1 MKKILTLLLAIVVS
15 IGTAH
20 ALLTTI
26 DGITYSLY
34 GNNVAKVYSGNNC
47 SGHVIIPSTINYT
60 HELYYDSSISD
71 YIYETRSYTV
81 TSIKSYAF
89 SNCSSLTSVTIP
101 NSVTSI
107 ENSTFSNC
115 SSLTSVTIPN
125 SVTSIGERAFYEC
138 GSLTSVTIPNSVIS
152 IGEYAFSGCSSL
164 TSVTLPNGVTNIEYH
179 TFENCSNLTS
189 ISFPN
194 SLTSIG
200 SGAFS
205 GCSGLTSIEIPNS
218 VTNIESGAF
227 FGCSSLTSVSIGN
240 GVTSIGSSAFE
251 ECSSLTSVHISD
263 IAAWCAI
270 NFDNYVGQPFYS
282 AYNLYLDGTLV
293 TDLVVPNNVTS
304 IGERTFYRCNSLTSV
319 TIGNSVTSIGSY
331 AFSHCDNLTSVTI
344 GNNATNIIGEYAFY
358 YCRSLTSV
366 TIGNGVT
373 SIGDFAFQYCTK
385 LKSIDLPPS
394 LSQISFGAFNF
405 CYNLSDIHIH
415 DIVAWCNHLFDDFV
429 EDEYDLYL
437 GSQKVTDLVIPDEV
451 VSINNHVFTGCRSLT
466 SVKIGN
472 SVTNIGEYAFSGCNN
487 LTSVTIPN
495 SVTSIGEGAFFSC
508 NNLTSVAI
516 PNSVTSIGGWAFED
530 CSNLASVAIG
540 NSVTSI
546 GMGAFYY
553 CSSLSTIY
561 NNAEIPQ
568 PIDENVFYNV
578 NKSACRLIVPDESY
592 ALYKNAPVW
601 KDFLIDSISICIA
614 GYGMCGDG
622 LGWIVSC
629 DSSVLTITGIGD
641 MTNFDYDGAPW
652 FKFKDSLE
660 YVFLPK
666 GITSI
671 GDYAFNGCSNIKEMT
686 CNAITPPICGTSV
699 FRDINKTIPLHL
711 PEASVE
717 LYKIAD
723 QWEEFFQNDEPAICI
738 AAYGRCGDNL
748 AWKINCD
755 STELELI
762 GSGDMYDYSWST
774 SPWYKDYSG
783 ILKKIHLPEGMTSIG
798 KNAFYSCYFVDSIY
812 IPASVESIAEG
823 ALPNGSLKVINVA
836 EENSNYCS
844 IDGVLYDKGLTLLH
858 TYPSSKES
866 ELFNVPEGIYRIGN
880 GAFQNSSLH
889 YVSLPGTLR
898 EIGHSAFAY
907 SYNLDSINLPASVET
922 IGNYAFYNCINLD
935 SLVFESETPAT
946 LGTDVFANTNNC
958 PLIVPCSAVDAYKT
972 AWPDYAD
979 RITCSGSGSQG
990 ITVRLDPQSCA
1001 DWSVVRLWAWTSEG
1015 NLFDAWPGI
1024 VVSPDADGWYSY
1036 TFDESVES
1044 VNIIW
1049 TDGTNQTVNI
1059 EGVTA
1064 STCYALNSTSG
1075 NTITASVV
1083 DCGSTASNYYTIRFL
1098 NWDGTVLQNSQVKEG
1113 ELPSYTG
1120 TTPVRPA
1127 DEQFTYSFSGWSPA
1141 IATATADADYT
1152 AQFTATEKTTD
1163 PSIPTVQDLA
1173 TAGYDVANKV
1183 VLCLYF
1189 DDAPCYDVVIAGT
1202 YMADEAGSWIT
1213 DPEQLVHMAALE
1225 SFEGWYAAEIP
1236 YSSNAQGKPIQLKSN
1251 GAFSWEYQSG
1261 DADAWIKRGG
1271 EGSQTAAIVAGYNN
1285 EANIYYYSPGCYI
1298 YELAYWKNHNN
1309 PCVIIPTHNYTIHLY
1324 APDACEEMKPAII
1337 GNFNNWTTGVA
1348 MSETTD
1354 EQGKKM
1360 YTITIASDEGLMFK
1374 FRDAAY
1380 DSWSNELQ
1388 EYLSDVKVWSTF
1400 SNFMIPAA
1408 TQDTTVIF
1416 DFSDNDKYRFKLC
1429 EKVEDI
1435 VVWLK
1440 VPAGVPGYYNGAIE
1454 MVVYSADEP
1463 TAMPLQY
1470 NQEDEL
1476 WSVELQAKG
1485 SNYFFVREANSEDN
1499 YILNYTHY
1507 YYSDGLD
1514 EYVWSTWGTTFQYYW
1529 EDGTG
1534 DFTGSKIIMLDI
1546 SNPSYYKWAVPAIGT
1561 GIEDIQGDDVQC
1573 TTVIRDGQIYIL
1585 RGDKTYTLQGQE
1597 VK

>member
-1 MKKILTLLLAIVVS
+1 MASINFIHADFVQSVIGPTQTITYHFYTESRTAEVVGYEMVTGSVVIPEQVLWADIYYTVKAIGDSAFVKCKYLTSIAMPDLLERIGNHAFDGCLNLTDITFPFNRLKS
-15 IGTAH
+15 IGDYAFKYCSS
-20 ALLTTI
+20 LTSLTI
-26 DGITYSLY
+26 PNS
-34 GNNVAKVYSGNNC
+34 
-47 SGHVIIPSTINYT
+47 
-60 HELYYDSSISD
+60 
-71 YIYETRSYTV
+71 V
-81 TSIKSYAF
+81 TSIGEHAF
-89 SNCSSLTSVTIP
+89 WGCSSLTSVTIP
-101 NSVTSI
+101 NSVKSI
-107 ENSTFSNC
+107 GEYAFALC

-125 SVTSIGERAFYEC
+125 GVKSIGEAAFSC
-138 GSLTSVTIPNSVIS
+138 CSSLTSVTIPNGIIS
-152 IGEYAFSGCSSL
+152 IEEYTFQDCTSL
-164 TSVTLPNGVTNIEYH
+164 TS
-179 TFENCSNLTS
+179 LT
-189 ISFPN
+189 
-194 SLTSIG
+194 
-200 SGAFS
+200 
-205 GCSGLTSIEIPNS
+205 IPNS
-218 VTNIESGAF
+218 VTSIEEFAF
-227 FGCSSLTSVSIGN
+227 RN
-240 GVTSIGSSAFE
+240 
-251 ECSSLTSVHISD
+251 CSSLTSVHISD
-263 IAAWCAI
+263 IAAWLAI
-270 NFDNYVGQPFYS
+270 SFANPLYY
-282 AYNLYLDGTLV
+282 AYNLYLNGTLV
-293 TDLVVPNNVTS
+293 TDLDIPNSVTS
-304 IGERTFYRCNSLTSV
+304 IRNHAFYNCSSLTSV
-319 TIGNSVTSIGSY
+319 TIPGSVTSIGDY
-331 AFSHCDNLTSVTI
+331 AFFKC
-344 GNNATNIIGEYAFY
+344 
-358 YCRSLTSV
+358 
-366 TIGNGVT
+366 
-373 SIGDFAFQYCTK
+373 
-385 LKSIDLPPS
+385 
-394 LSQISFGAFNF
+394 
-405 CYNLSDIHIH
+405 
-415 DIVAWCNHLFDDFV
+415 
-429 EDEYDLYL
+429 
-437 GSQKVTDLVIPDEV
+437 
-451 VSINNHVFTGCRSLT
+451 
-466 SVKIGN
+466 
-472 SVTNIGEYAFSGCNN
+472 SG

-495 SVTSIGEGAFFSC
+495 SVISIGNYAFEYCSG
-508 NNLTSVAI
+508 LTSVTIPGSVTTIGMNSFRDCTGLTSIVVESGNTTYDSRNNCNAIIETSTNTLIAGCMNTII
-516 PNSVTSIGGWAFED
+516 PNSVTSIG
-530 CSNLASVAIG
+530 SVAFAGCSSLTSIEIPNSVTSIG
-540 NSVTSI
+540 SVAFAGCSSLTSIEIPNSVTSIGEHAFYGCTGLTSIEIPNSVTSI
-546 GMGAFYY
+546 GMRAFM
-553 CSSLSTIY
+553 
-561 NNAEIPQ
+561 E
-568 PIDENVFYNV
+568 
-578 NKSACRLIVPDESY
+578 
-592 ALYKNAPVW
+592 
-601 KDFLIDSISICIA
+601 
-614 GYGMCGDG
+614 
-622 LGWIVSC
+622 
-629 DSSVLTITGIGD
+629 
-641 MTNFDYDGAPW
+641 
-652 FKFKDSLE
+652 
-660 YVFLPK
+660 
-666 GITSI
+666 
-671 GDYAFNGCSNIKEMT
+671 
-686 CNAITPPICGTSV
+686 
-699 FRDINKTIPLHL
+699 
-711 PEASVE
+711 
-717 LYKIAD
+717 
-723 QWEEFFQNDEPAICI
+723 
-738 AAYGRCGDNL
+738 
-748 AWKINCD
+748 
-755 STELELI
+755 
-762 GSGDMYDYSWST
+762 
-774 SPWYKDYSG
+774 
-783 ILKKIHLPEGMTSIG
+783 
-798 KNAFYSCYFVDSIY
+798 
-812 IPASVESIAEG
+812 
-823 ALPNGSLKVINVA
+823 
-836 EENSNYCS
+836 
-844 IDGVLYDKGLTLLH
+844 
-858 TYPSSKES
+858 
-866 ELFNVPEGIYRIGN
+866 
-880 GAFQNSSLH
+880 
-889 YVSLPGTLR
+889 
-898 EIGHSAFAY
+898 
-907 SYNLDSINLPASVET
+907 
-922 IGNYAFYNCINLD
+922 CINLD

-946 LGTDVFANTNNC
+946 LGADAFANTNDC
-958 PLIVPCSAVDAYKT
+958 PLVVPCSAVDAYKT

-1024 VVSPDADGWYSY
+1024 VVSQDADGWYSY

-1075 NTITASVV
+1075 KTITASVV

-1127 DEQFTYSFSGWSPA
+1127 DEQYTYSFSGWSPA

-1163 PSIPTVQDLA
+1163 PSIPTVQDLS

-1285 EANIYYYSPGCYI
+1285 EADVYYPAPGCYI

-1360 YTITIASDEGLMFK
+1360 YTITIADEEGKAFK

-1380 DSWSNELQ
+1380 DNWSNELQ
-1388 EYLSDVKVWSTF
+1388 EFLEGYRVWSTF
-1400 SNFMIPAA
+1400 SNFVLPAVTA
-1408 TQDTTVIF
+1408 DTTIVF
-1416 DFSDNDKYRFKLC
+1416 DFSDNSKYRFKLC
-1429 EKVEDI
+1429 EKVEDV

-1440 VPAGVPGYYNGAIE
+1440 VPTGAPGYYNGAIE

-1485 SNYFFVREANSEDN
+1485 SNYFFVREANSEGN

-1507 YYSDGLD
+1507 YYSDGSD

-1546 SNPSYYKWAVPAIGT
+1546 SNPSYYKWDVPAIGT

-1573 TTVIRDGQIYIL
+1573 TKVIRNGQIYIL

>member
-1 MKKILTLLLAIVVS
+1 MKKLFTLLLAIVVS

-26 DGITYSLY
+26 DGIAYSLY

-71 YIYETRSYTV
+71 YIYETISYTV
-81 TSIKSYAF
+81 TSIGDYAF
-89 SNCSSLTSVTIP
+89 SGCSGLTSLTLPNTIT
-101 NSVTSI
+101 NIGYGAFRDCSGLSSI
-107 ENSTFSNC
+107 
-115 SSLTSVTIPN
+115 
-125 SVTSIGERAFYEC
+125 
-138 GSLTSVTIPNSVIS
+138 TIPNSVIS

-218 VTNIESGAF
+218 VTNIESCAF
-227 FGCSSLTSVSIGN
+227 LGCSSLTSVSIGN

-394 LSQISFGAFNF
+394 LSQISSGAFNF

-415 DIVAWCNHLFDDFV
+415 DMVAWCNHLFDDFV

-466 SVKIGN
+466 SVKIGD
-472 SVTNIGEYAFSGCNN
+472 SVTSIGEYAFSGCNN

-561 NNAEIPQ
+561 NDAEIPQ
-568 PIDENVFYNV
+568 PIEENVFLGV
-578 NKSACRLIVPDESY
+578 NKSTCHLKVPVESY
-592 ALYKNAPVW
+592 ALYKSAPVW
-601 KDFLIDSISICIA
+601 KDFLIDTISSICIS

-686 CNAITPPICGTSV
+686 CNAITPPVCGTSV

-723 QWEEFFQNDEPAICI
+723 QWEEFFPNDEPATCI

-755 STELELI
+755 STELEII
-762 GSGDMYDYSWST
+762 GSGDMYDYKWNT
-774 SPWYKDYSG
+774 SPWYRDYCTT
-783 ILKKIHLPEGMTSIG
+783 LQKIHLPEGMTSIG
-798 KNAFYSCYFVDSIY
+798 KYAFYGCSKVDTIVVPNTVTTIAAGAFMACSGMLHCQLGNNVTQIGSDAFYGCYFMDSIY
-812 IPASVESIAEG
+812 IPASVTSIAEG
-823 ALPNGSLKVINVA
+823 ALPNGRLAVVNVA

-844 IDGVLYDKGLTLLH
+844 IDGVLYDKELTLLH
-858 TYPSSKES
+858 TYPSSKEGT
-866 ELFNVPEGIYRIGN
+866 LYNIPEGVFRIAD

-889 YVSLPGTLR
+889 YVSLPGTLQ
-898 EIGHSAFAY
+898 EIGHSAFIV
-907 SYNLDSINLPASVET
+907 SIWIRL
-922 IGNYAFYNCINLD
+922 
-935 SLVFESETPAT
+935 
-946 LGTDVFANTNNC
+946 
-958 PLIVPCSAVDAYKT
+958 
-972 AWPDYAD
+972 
-979 RITCSGSGSQG
+979 TC
-990 ITVRLDPQSCA
+990 RLQ
-1001 DWSVVRLWAWTSEG
+1001 
-1015 NLFDAWPGI
+1015 
-1024 VVSPDADGWYSY
+1024 
-1036 TFDESVES
+1036 
-1044 VNIIW
+1044 
-1049 TDGTNQTVNI
+1049 
-1059 EGVTA
+1059 
-1064 STCYALNSTSG
+1064 
-1075 NTITASVV
+1075 
-1083 DCGSTASNYYTIRFL
+1083 
-1098 NWDGTVLQNSQVKEG
+1098 
-1113 ELPSYTG
+1113 
-1120 TTPVRPA
+1120 
-1127 DEQFTYSFSGWSPA
+1127 
-1141 IATATADADYT
+1141 
-1152 AQFTATEKTTD
+1152 
-1163 PSIPTVQDLA
+1163 
-1173 TAGYDVANKV
+1173 
-1183 VLCLYF
+1183 
-1189 DDAPCYDVVIAGT
+1189 
-1202 YMADEAGSWIT
+1202 
-1213 DPEQLVHMAALE
+1213 
-1225 SFEGWYAAEIP
+1225 
-1236 YSSNAQGKPIQLKSN
+1236 
-1251 GAFSWEYQSG
+1251 
-1261 DADAWIKRGG
+1261 
-1271 EGSQTAAIVAGYNN
+1271 
-1285 EANIYYYSPGCYI
+1285 
-1298 YELAYWKNHNN
+1298 
-1309 PCVIIPTHNYTIHLY
+1309 
-1324 APDACEEMKPAII
+1324 
-1337 GNFNNWTTGVA
+1337 
-1348 MSETTD
+1348 
-1354 EQGKKM
+1354 
-1360 YTITIASDEGLMFK
+1360 
-1374 FRDAAY
+1374 
-1380 DSWSNELQ
+1380 
-1388 EYLSDVKVWSTF
+1388 
-1400 SNFMIPAA
+1400 
-1408 TQDTTVIF
+1408 
-1416 DFSDNDKYRFKLC
+1416 
-1429 EKVEDI
+1429 
-1435 VVWLK
+1435 
-1440 VPAGVPGYYNGAIE
+1440 
-1454 MVVYSADEP
+1454 
-1463 TAMPLQY
+1463 
-1470 NQEDEL
+1470 
-1476 WSVELQAKG
+1476 
-1485 SNYFFVREANSEDN
+1485 
-1499 YILNYTHY
+1499 
-1507 YYSDGLD
+1507 
-1514 EYVWSTWGTTFQYYW
+1514 
-1529 EDGTG
+1529 
-1534 DFTGSKIIMLDI
+1534 
-1546 SNPSYYKWAVPAIGT
+1546 
-1561 GIEDIQGDDVQC
+1561 
-1573 TTVIRDGQIYIL
+1573 
-1585 RGDKTYTLQGQE
+1585 
-1597 VK
+1597 

>member
-1 MKKILTLLLAIVVS
+1 MGTLFSQSGTCGDNLIWTLTDSVLTIS
-15 IGTAH
+15 GTGIM
-20 ALLTTI
+20 TNYS
-26 DGITYSLY
+26 DGLSYAAPWRSY
-34 GNNVAKVYSGNNC
+34 K
-47 SGHVIIPSTINYT
+47 
-60 HELYYDSSISD
+60 SSILSVAIED
-71 YIYETRSYTV
+71 GV
-81 TSIKSYAF
+81 TSIGNCAF
-89 SNCSSLTSVTIP
+89 YDCSSLTSIEIPNSVIEIGNMAFAYCSNLIDINIPNSITSIRSGTFVNCNSMTSITIP

-107 ENSTFSNC
+107 EVGAFQGCRNLTSIEIPNNVTSIGDYAFDGCRMLNSVTIPSSITSIGDHAFYGSGLSIVNISDLAAWCRINFSNETANPLYYAGKLCINGTSITSLVIPEGVINIGEYTFSRASINSIVIPNSVTSIEKYAFYECGLKYVTIPNSVISIGDRVFSGCSDMISVTIGNSVTSIGGWAFSDC

-125 SVTSIGERAFYEC
+125 SVTSIG
-138 GSLTSVTIPNSVIS
+138 
-152 IGEYAFSGCSSL
+152 GEAFSGCSS
-164 TSVTLPNGVTNIEYH
+164 
-179 TFENCSNLTS
+179 
-189 ISFPN
+189 
-194 SLTSIG
+194 
-200 SGAFS
+200 
-205 GCSGLTSIEIPNS
+205 LTSIEIPNS
-218 VTNIESGAF
+218 VTSIGSFAFSNCTSLTSIEIPNSVTSIGSFAFSNCTSLTSIEIPNSVTSIGYGAF
-227 FGCSSLTSVSIGN
+227 NGCSGLPVVDDIRYADTYLVGVENKYLTNYLIRDRTRYIGSTAFAGCHNLISIEIPSSVTSIGDNAFSYCSGLTSVSIPN
-240 GVTSIGSSAFE
+240 SITSIGSSAFE
-251 ECSSLTSVHISD
+251 GCS
-263 IAAWCAI
+263 
-270 NFDNYVGQPFYS
+270 G
-282 AYNLYLDGTLV
+282 
-293 TDLVVPNNVTS
+293 
-304 IGERTFYRCNSLTSV
+304 LTSV
-319 TIGNSVTSIGSY
+319 TIGNSVTSIGY
-331 AFSHCDNLTSVTI
+331 
-344 GNNATNIIGEYAFY
+344 
-358 YCRSLTSV
+358 
-366 TIGNGVT
+366 
-373 SIGDFAFQYCTK
+373 
-385 LKSIDLPPS
+385 
-394 LSQISFGAFNF
+394 GAF
-405 CYNLSDIHIH
+405 
-415 DIVAWCNHLFDDFV
+415 
-429 EDEYDLYL
+429 E
-437 GSQKVTDLVIPDEV
+437 
-451 VSINNHVFTGCRSLT
+451 GC
-466 SVKIGN
+466 
-472 SVTNIGEYAFSGCNN
+472 SG

-495 SVTSIGEGAFFSC
+495 SVTSIG
-508 NNLTSVAI
+508 
-516 PNSVTSIGGWAFED
+516 
-530 CSNLASVAIG
+530 
-540 NSVTSI
+540 
-546 GMGAFYY
+546 
-553 CSSLSTIY
+553 
-561 NNAEIPQ
+561 
-568 PIDENVFYNV
+568 
-578 NKSACRLIVPDESY
+578 
-592 ALYKNAPVW
+592 
-601 KDFLIDSISICIA
+601 
-614 GYGMCGDG
+614 
-622 LGWIVSC
+622 
-629 DSSVLTITGIGD
+629 
-641 MTNFDYDGAPW
+641 
-652 FKFKDSLE
+652 
-660 YVFLPK
+660 
-666 GITSI
+666 
-671 GDYAFNGCSNIKEMT
+671 
-686 CNAITPPICGTSV
+686 
-699 FRDINKTIPLHL
+699 
-711 PEASVE
+711 
-717 LYKIAD
+717 
-723 QWEEFFQNDEPAICI
+723 
-738 AAYGRCGDNL
+738 AA
-748 AWKINCD
+748 
-755 STELELI
+755 
-762 GSGDMYDYSWST
+762 
-774 SPWYKDYSG
+774 
-783 ILKKIHLPEGMTSIG
+783 
-798 KNAFYSCYFVDSIY
+798 
-812 IPASVESIAEG
+812 
-823 ALPNGSLKVINVA
+823 
-836 EENSNYCS
+836 
-844 IDGVLYDKGLTLLH
+844 
-858 TYPSSKES
+858 
-866 ELFNVPEGIYRIGN
+866 
-880 GAFQNSSLH
+880 
-889 YVSLPGTLR
+889 
-898 EIGHSAFAY
+898 
-907 SYNLDSINLPASVET
+907 
-922 IGNYAFYNCINLD
+922 AFYNCNGMD

-946 LGTDVFANTNNC
+946 LGAEPFKYTNNC

-972 AWPDYAD
+972 AWPTYVN
-979 RITCSGSGSQG
+979 RISCPGSGSQG
-990 ITVRLDPQSCA
+990 ITIRLDPQSCA
-1001 DWSVVRLWAWTSEG
+1001 DWSVVRLWAWTSGG

-1024 VVSPDADGWYSY
+1024 VVSQDADGWYSY

-1075 NTITASVV
+1075 KTITASVV

-1127 DEQFTYSFSGWSPA
+1127 DEQYTYSFSGWSPV

-1285 EANIYYYSPGCYI
+1285 EADVYYPAPGCYI

-1360 YTITIASDEGLMFK
+1360 YTITIADEEGKAFK

-1380 DSWSNELQ
+1380 DNWSNELQ
-1388 EYLSDVKVWSTF
+1388 EFLEGYRVWSTF
-1400 SNFMIPAA
+1400 SNFVLPAVTA
-1408 TQDTTVIF
+1408 DTTIVF
-1416 DFSDNDKYRFKLC
+1416 DFSDNSKYRFKLC
-1429 EKVEDI
+1429 EKVEDV

-1440 VPAGVPGYYNGAIE
+1440 VPTGAPGYYNGAIE

-1485 SNYFFVREANSEDN
+1485 SNYFFVREANSEGN

-1507 YYSDGLD
+1507 YYSDGSD

-1546 SNPSYYKWAVPAIGT
+1546 SNPSYYKWDVPAIGT

-1573 TTVIRDGQIYIL
+1573 TKVIRNGQIYII

>member
-1 MKKILTLLLAIVVS
+1 MKKLLSLLIVMVTS
-15 IGTAH
+15 VGTMSASQINDLSFSLNESDRTAEVTWHSSSYFGLYFNRDWDITVADIPSHVVWDGVVYQVVGIGAN
-20 ALLTTI
+20 AFNSCDQLTTV
-26 DGITYSLY
+26 
-34 GNNVAKVYSGNNC
+34 N
-47 SGHVIIPSTINYT
+47 IPSTIKYINESAFSNC
-60 HELYYDSSISD
+60 ELLDSINIPGSV
-71 YIYETRSYTV
+71 TRIGGGAFQDCKSLQAV
-81 TSIKSYAF
+81 TLNNGLINIESSAF
-89 SNCSSLTSVTIP
+89 SNCSTLVSIAIPNTVTTIGWHAFSNCTNLIDIDIP
-101 NSVTSI
+101 NSVTTIESGAFSGCVDLISI
-107 ENSTFSNC
+107 FIPNSIVHLSNDLFQSC
-115 SSLTSVTIPN
+115 VKLKNISIPN
-125 SVTSIGERAFYEC
+125 SVTSIGNFVFDGC
-138 GSLTSVTIPNSVIS
+138 HSLEHI
-152 IGEYAFSGCSSL
+152 
-164 TSVTLPNGVTNIEYH
+164 TLPNTIKSIGNCAFSSCSKLKSISLPDSITNIGALAFGYCVLLDSIVIPQGMSTIQQG
-179 TFENCSNLTS
+179 TFAYCRNLSTITIPENIINVGESTFSNCSKLRNV
-189 ISFPN
+189 SFLGAKPRTIGANAFIVCN
-194 SLTSIG
+194 SLDSVIIPDVTSWCAYEFEDADANPLYYAHKLYLNGTLVKDLIIPDSVTSIG
-200 SGAFS
+200 QYAFYN
-205 GCSGLTSIEIPNS
+205 CSGLTS
-218 VTNIESGAF
+218 
-227 FGCSSLTSVSIGN
+227 
-240 GVTSIGSSAFE
+240 
-251 ECSSLTSVHISD
+251 
-263 IAAWCAI
+263 
-270 NFDNYVGQPFYS
+270 
-282 AYNLYLDGTLV
+282 
-293 TDLVVPNNVTS
+293 
-304 IGERTFYRCNSLTSV
+304 
-319 TIGNSVTSIGSY
+319 
-331 AFSHCDNLTSVTI
+331 
-344 GNNATNIIGEYAFY
+344 
-358 YCRSLTSV
+358 
-366 TIGNGVT
+366 
-373 SIGDFAFQYCTK
+373 
-385 LKSIDLPPS
+385 
-394 LSQISFGAFNF
+394 
-405 CYNLSDIHIH
+405 
-415 DIVAWCNHLFDDFV
+415 V
-429 EDEYDLYL
+429 E
-437 GSQKVTDLVIPDEV
+437 
-451 VSINNHVFTGCRSLT
+451 
-466 SVKIGN
+466 
-472 SVTNIGEYAFSGCNN
+472 
-487 LTSVTIPN
+487 IPN
-495 SVTSIGEGAFFSC
+495 SVTSIGQYAFGYC
-508 NNLTSVAI
+508 GGLTSV
-516 PNSVTSIGGWAFED
+516 
-530 CSNLASVAIG
+530 
-540 NSVTSI
+540 
-546 GMGAFYY
+546 
-553 CSSLSTIY
+553 TI
-561 NNAEIPQ
+561 
-568 PIDENVFYNV
+568 
-578 NKSACRLIVPDESY
+578 K
-592 ALYKNAPVW
+592 
-601 KDFLIDSISICIA
+601 
-614 GYGMCGDG
+614 
-622 LGWIVSC
+622 
-629 DSSVLTITGIGD
+629 
-641 MTNFDYDGAPW
+641 
-652 FKFKDSLE
+652 
-660 YVFLPK
+660 
-666 GITSI
+666 
-671 GDYAFNGCSNIKEMT
+671 
-686 CNAITPPICGTSV
+686 
-699 FRDINKTIPLHL
+699 
-711 PEASVE
+711 
-717 LYKIAD
+717 
-723 QWEEFFQNDEPAICI
+723 
-738 AAYGRCGDNL
+738 
-748 AWKINCD
+748 
-755 STELELI
+755 
-762 GSGDMYDYSWST
+762 
-774 SPWYKDYSG
+774 
-783 ILKKIHLPEGMTSIG
+783 
-798 KNAFYSCYFVDSIY
+798 
-812 IPASVESIAEG
+812 
-823 ALPNGSLKVINVA
+823 
-836 EENSNYCS
+836 
-844 IDGVLYDKGLTLLH
+844 
-858 TYPSSKES
+858 
-866 ELFNVPEGIYRIGN
+866 
-880 GAFQNSSLH
+880 
-889 YVSLPGTLR
+889 
-898 EIGHSAFAY
+898 
-907 SYNLDSINLPASVET
+907 
-922 IGNYAFYNCINLD
+922 
-935 SLVFESETPAT
+935 SETPAT

-1001 DWSVVRLWAWTSEG
+1001 DWSVVRLWAWTSGG

-1024 VVSPDADGWYSY
+1024 VVSQDADGWYSY

-1075 NTITASVV
+1075 KTITASVV

-1127 DEQFTYSFSGWSPA
+1127 DEQYTYSFSGWSPA

-1285 EANIYYYSPGCYI
+1285 EADVYYPAPGCYI

-1337 GNFNNWTTGVA
+1337 GNFNNWNTGVP

-1429 EKVEDI
+1429 EKVEDV

-1440 VPAGVPGYYNGAIE
+1440 VPAGAPGYYNGAIE

-1485 SNYFFVREANSEDN
+1485 SNYFSVREANSEDN
-1499 YILNYTHY
+1499 YILDYVHY
-1507 YYSDGLD
+1507 YYSDGSD

-1561 GIEDIQGDDVQC
+1561 GIEDVPSDQVQC
-1573 TTVIRDGQIYIL
+1573 TKVIRNGQIFIL